1 MYSIQFMQI
10 SRFFVLI
17 VFISSCSLFSG
28 NDKKKDD
35 SCDWPIGNRNY
46 SWRIDTVGY
55 WPSTMGGLYVFNDS
69 TAFLTGNIND
79 KKNNQLAGLRWNGT
93 KWLTDIYN
101 PAPEYPAGHFGNDAI
116 GDDTLM
122 VSVGYWGLNLDQA
135 AIGEFN
141 LKTKTWTNHKF
152 EVQGELNS
160 IWTDGKGFYIA
171 VGNNGIMYTKES
183 PSSDWVFS
191 RMDDGFN
198 LTKVSGIS
206 KTEWYLSGYKYS
218 TAYRAF
224 ISKTYRYLNGQWLT
238 LYDSSQ
244 NESSILNLR
253 NSLLVNRLQAFRCSD
268 TDSLYLYISGASTFK
283 ITSFGHEL
291 QFREINLRGLYLDN
305 DESFRSGWVFGSNP
319 NNIWMP
325 TLYYGLY
332 HYNGSTVQKIET
344 IPGLPYGDMS
354 HWGLVNQMVFSKSG
368 KIWMLMETKV
378 QNYILIQG
386 TPN

>member
-1 MYSIQFMQI
+1 MQI

-160 IWTDGKGFYIA
+160 VWTDGKGFYIA
-171 VGNNGIMYTKES
+171 VGNNGIMYTKDS
-183 PSSDWVFS
+183 QSSDWVFS
-191 RMDDGFN
+191 RMEDEFN
-198 LTKVSGIS
+198 LNKVAGIS
-206 KTEWYLSGYKYS
+206 ETEWYISGYKYPDPRA
-218 TAYRAF
+218 TVNNKIYRV
-224 ISKTYRYLNGQWLT
+224 LNGT
-238 LYDSSQ
+238 ITVIYD
-244 NESSILNLR
+244 NYHIDSSILPLFGSTSTTR
-253 NSLLVNRLQAFRCSD
+253 IDAIRCCIS
-268 TDSLYLYISGASTFK
+268 DSLYLFISGEVQVKLS
-283 ITSFGHEL
+283 SFENEL
-291 QFREINLRGLYLDN
+291 NFRSINLSKLSSGINEISHFSGYITAFTPN
-305 DESFRSGWVFGSNP
+305 DVWIP
-319 NNIWMP
+319 TIWF
-325 TLYYGLY
+325 GLY
-332 HYNGSTVQKIET
+332 HYNGIDVKKIES
-344 IPGLPYGDMS
+344 IPSINYGDTRS
-354 HWGLVNQMVFSKSG
+354 DGVLRQVKKSKSG
-368 KIWMLMETKV
+368 KLWMLMETGS
-378 QNYILIQG
+378 QQYILIQG
-386 TPN
+386 TPL